1 MTPPDVC
8 GDSSF
13 ERRSRGAV
21 GMVRRLG
28 RCRGSGACR
37 RGLWGRRRVRGY
49 VGCLAGWRDGGG
61 GGGVYR
67 PAVGGRVAPPTAT
80 RCFPGFFV
88 RIFGP
93 APGRPVARPPV
104 LHVALHSAPLLPH
117 PRRRRLPATCW
128 SAAPAWR
135 RRRWRCRRPSDG
147 RPCGLIPSP
156 SRTPPSR
163 CFPPPP
169 PRETPPSLT
178 TEASS
183 HSNSR
188 LPRTAVA
195 KSDVRRPPTHRT
207 AGGGGGRSRAEGRR
221 RPRMVG
227 GPPPPS
233 RPARGRVGTTAA
245 GAGQGGQVREVRG
258 GMKHRWR
265 GGGRRAASDGGGR
278 PQPPRARRRGARPL
292 PRWVPASRPAGC
304 DCRWG
309 AALAR
314 KGRAVQIVLPSPSL
328 GQRWGKPQPRLP
340 SRPPQARRP
349 SPVAGVA
356 RAATCTALL
365 PSPPRETTSA
375 PAVTHHARPCHAT
388 T

>member
-1 MTPPDVC
+1 
-8 GDSSF
+8 
-13 ERRSRGAV
+13 
-21 GMVRRLG
+21 MVRRLG
-28 RCRGSGACR
+28 RCRGSGARR

-169 PRETPPSLT
+169 LEKHHPRSPL
-178 TEASS
+178 
-183 HSNSR
+183 R
-188 LPRTAVA
+188 LVA
-195 KSDVRRPPTHRT
+195 IATVACPAPLLRKSDVRRPPSHRT

-227 GPPPPS
+227 GPPPS
-233 RPARGRVGTTAA
+233 
-245 GAGQGGQVREVRG
+245 
-258 GMKHRWR
+258 
-265 GGGRRAASDGGGR
+265 
-278 PQPPRARRRGARPL
+278 QPPRTWAGGNDSGRGGAGGAGKGSAG
-292 PRWVPASRPAGC
+292 WDEASVEG
-304 DCRWG
+304 
-309 AALAR
+309 
-314 KGRAVQIVLPSPSL
+314 
-328 GQRWGKPQPRLP
+328 
-340 SRPPQARRP
+340 RRP
-349 SPVAGVA
+349 
-356 RAATCTALL
+356 
-365 PSPPRETTSA
+365 
-375 PAVTHHARPCHAT
+375 
-388 T
+388 

>member
-195 KSDVRRPPTHRT
+195 KKRRPPTSEPSHC
-207 AGGGGGRSRAEGRR
+207 GGGRGAQQGRGQTA
-221 RPRMVG
+221 PAHGGGSPPLPAAPHVG
-227 GPPPPS
+227 GWE
-233 RPARGRVGTTAA
+233 RQRQGRGR
-245 GAGQGGQVREVRG
+245 
-258 GMKHRWR
+258 
-265 GGGRRAASDGGGR
+265 GGR
-278 PQPPRARRRGARPL
+278 
-292 PRWVPASRPAGC
+292 
-304 DCRWG
+304 
-309 AALAR
+309 
-314 KGRAVQIVLPSPSL
+314 
-328 GQRWGKPQPRLP
+328 
-340 SRPPQARRP
+340 
-349 SPVAGVA
+349 
-356 RAATCTALL
+356 
-365 PSPPRETTSA
+365 
-375 PAVTHHARPCHAT
+375 
-388 T
+388 